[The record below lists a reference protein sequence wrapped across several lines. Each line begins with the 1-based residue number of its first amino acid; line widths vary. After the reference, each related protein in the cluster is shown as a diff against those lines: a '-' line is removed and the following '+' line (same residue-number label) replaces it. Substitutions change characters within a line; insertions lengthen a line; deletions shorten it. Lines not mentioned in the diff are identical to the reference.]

1 MVTKRS
7 HVMAIDQG
15 TTGSTVLVFDR
26 RGRIVGRAY
35 SEFAQHYPKPGWVE
49 HNPEEIWRVTLG
61 VARQALR
68 RAGVGGAALAAL
80 GITNQDRKSVV

>member
-1 MVTKRS
+1 MATKRS
-7 HVMAIDQG
+7 YVMAIDQG

-49 HNPEEIWRVTLG
+49 HNPEEIWRVTLA
-61 VARQALR
+61 VARRIQCR
-68 RAGVGGAALAAL
+68 VQRSRS
-80 GITNQDRKSVV
+80 T